1 MDCTGT
7 SDYTLS
13 GPADMANNLTL
24 GQKRSEDSGNG
35 WEGPLPVPRPL
46 IGHDNVTATGKGD
59 GPC

>member
-13 GPADMANNLTL
+13 GPADMANNSTL

-35 WEGPLPVPRPL
+35 WEGP
-46 IGHDNVTATGKGD
+46 HDD
-59 GPC
+59 EECLGPSSDTTM